1 MENLQKRKKKIIEQ
15 IGEEGL
21 EKLKFSKLLKLT
33 ENEIQEL
40 MNYWTIKQVHQMLN
54 EVFNLNIS
62 APLFYKFCANL
73 KKDEISKTI
82 KRDKKLD
89 KGVVQEITTNKK
101 ESENAERGQLKIAQT
116 KELKDDGQFKV
127 ADKSEFI

>member
-82 KRDKKLD
+82 KRDKKINV
-89 KGVVQEITTNKK
+89 GVSERANEDTKK
-101 ESENAERGQLKIAQT
+101 SENSVKNIDVLTDSTLDFLSKNLP
-116 KELKDDGQFKV
+116 KK
-127 ADKSEFI
+127 

>member
-1 MENLQKRKKKIIEQ
+1 MENLQKRKKEIIEQ

-21 EKLKFSKLLKLT
+21 EKLRFSKLLKLI

-40 MNYWTIKQVHQMLN
+40 MNYWTIKQVHQMVN

-62 APLFYKFCANL
+62 APLFYKFCACANL
-73 KKDEISKTI
+73 KKNEISKTI

-89 KGVVQEITTNKK
+89 VGVSQQVNEDTKK
-101 ESENAERGQLKIAQT
+101 SENSVKNI
-116 KELKDDGQFKV
+116 DDLTESTLVFLSKNLP
-127 ADKSEFI
+127 KK

>member
-15 IGEEGL
+15 IGDDRL
-21 EKLKFSKLLKLT
+21 KKLKFSKILKLIKD
-33 ENEIQEL
+33 EIREL
-40 MNYWTIKQVHQMLN
+40 MNYWTIKQIHKIVN
-54 EVFNLNIS
+54 EVFELNIS

-89 KGVVQEITTNKK
+89 KGVVQKRTTEKDEKSINNIDDLTDSTLDFLSKNLPKK
-101 ESENAERGQLKIAQT
+101 
-116 KELKDDGQFKV
+116 
-127 ADKSEFI
+127 